1 MKKTQVILLSL
12 LAAITYGILHDQ
24 ITAHLCV
31 EYFTIAHPPLF
42 HTESPTLLAFCWG
55 IIATA
60 GLGAVLGA
68 ILAEVSQSPNLPPY
82 PFPRLCRSLLLL
94 LAIMAL
100 SAFLAGLLG
109 FELSTHGI
117 LHLPHPFSQLIPPS
131 CHARFMAV
139 WFAHIASYLTA
150 LAGATFLILRIWT
163 QRNKP
168 PILALIPRTKL
179 AIIRALI
186 LAVLVTIILYIR
198 FVRS

>member
-68 ILAEVSQSPNLPPY
+68 ILAEVSQSANLPPY
-82 PFPRLCRSLLLL
+82 PLPRLCRSLLLL

-109 FELSTHGI
+109 FELSAHGI
-117 LHLPHPFSQLIPPS
+117 LHLPHPFSQLIPPAR
-131 CHARFMAV
+131 HARFMAV

-150 LAGATFLILRIWT
+150 LAGATFLILRIWI
-163 QRNKP
+163 QRGKP